1 MMAQEL
7 IARAQ
12 TLRRHRGIP
21 LPPDLRQYAYQWQR
35 ERFDLEFCWRQVK
48 PMLSSSRPLWQ
59 AEVEIRRHHA
69 RLQSEKDTRDLKAG
83 EPLAPIPGAGQEP
96 WWETQSPEQET
107 QNHHQYL
114 PSTDEVPD
122 DLDGVRLCAEPRQT
136 RRAPRQ
142 PYQRRSGTMAD
153 KMRKLLE
160 AHVVRRGPSRCTT
173 SNA

>member
-83 EPLAPIPGAGQEP
+83 EPLAPAPGAGQEP
-96 WWETQSPEQET
+96 WRETQSPEQET
-107 QNHHQYL
+107 QNHHQ
-114 PSTDEVPD
+114 
-122 DLDGVRLCAEPRQT
+122 
-136 RRAPRQ
+136 
-142 PYQRRSGTMAD
+142 
-153 KMRKLLE
+153 
-160 AHVVRRGPSRCTT
+160 
-173 SNA
+173 